1 MLNVFTS
8 PGSRDC
14 GGFSRRE
21 AISVGSLGL
30 AGLGTGSLGLVDLL
44 RVQAAAPSA

>member
-1 MLNVFTS
+1 MLNLFSS

-14 GGFSRRE
+14 SGFSRRE

-30 AGLGTGSLGLVDLL
+30 AGLGAGSLGLSDLL
-44 RVQAAAPSA
+44 RARAAAP